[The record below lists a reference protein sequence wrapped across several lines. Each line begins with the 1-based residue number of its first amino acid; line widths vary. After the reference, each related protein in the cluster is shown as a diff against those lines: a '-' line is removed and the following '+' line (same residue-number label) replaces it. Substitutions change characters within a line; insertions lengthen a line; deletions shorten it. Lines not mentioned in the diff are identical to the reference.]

1 MVQYEHIGT
10 DPTPGDHVV
19 TGSLADGLTGGHETL
34 ERVKFLLESV
44 NEGEWFGE
52 TAIAFRSMLH
62 DDFRPKVVDAE
73 GAFRKAASALET
85 WATHLAAFRRDADS
99 LDRRLCEA
107 KAARD
112 AAQVA
117 YHNVPDGSRP
127 PDDATE
133 AEQQQYEQNERE
145 RGSARETLEGAEQGV
160 ASIWEEIH
168 QLVRDYDAASKAL
181 LDEFDTAA
189 AMAPDDPAWYE
200 RAIDWVGDRFE
211 DLGDWVSD
219 IGDMILEWAAENAG
233 LLNLISNILNV
244 VALVT
249 GILALLPIPGV
260 QVLGLI
266 SLAATAGS
274 TLATYLSAAGQAGS
288 WEGGFTP
295 SVVVGIVAT
304 ALGVGALGATFKATA
319 AAATTA
325 GRAAPTFGQ
334 FVMGQGH
341 QIPGF
346 FSLAAKGG
354 SIESAAELGWR
365 SVDVMFDQGMW
376 FGTTPMGLG
385 MMGWD
390 TKNDTNGTFDNQKGV
405 TQ

>member
-1 MVQYEHIGT
+1 MVQYEHIGA

-19 TGSLADGLTGGHETL
+19 TGHLADGLTGGHETL

-44 NEGEWFGE
+44 NEGEWHGD

-62 DDFRPKVVDAE
+62 DDFRPKVSDAE
-73 GAFRKAASALET
+73 GAFRKAATALES
-85 WATHLAAFRRDADS
+85 WATHLQTFRNDANS
-99 LDRRLCEA
+99 LDRRLGEA
-107 KAARD
+107 KAAQQN
-112 AAQVA
+112 AQSA
-117 YHNVPDGSRP
+117 YHNVPDGPRP
-127 PDDATE
+127 PDDATD
-133 AEQQQYEQNERE
+133 AEQQQYEDNERD
-145 RGSARETLEGAEQGV
+145 RGQARENLEGAQQVVDG
-160 ASIWEEIH
+160 IWREIE
-168 QLVRDYDAASKAL
+168 QLVRDYDAASKTL
-181 LDEFDTAA
+181 LGEFDTAA

-200 RAIDWVGDRFE
+200 KAIDWVGDKFE
-211 DLGDWVSD
+211 DLGDWVAD
-219 IGDMILEWAAENAG
+219 IGDLILEWAAENAG

-288 WEGGFTP
+288 WKGGFTP
-295 SVVVGIVAT
+295 SVVVGILAT

-319 AAATTA
+319 SAATAA
-325 GRAAPTFGQ
+325 GKAAPTFGQ
-334 FVMGQGH
+334 FVLGQGH
-341 QIPGF
+341 QIPGIF
-346 FSLAAKGG
+346 TLAAKGG
-354 SIESAAELGWR
+354 TIESTAELGWR

-376 FGTTPMGLG
+376 FGTTPIGLG

-390 TKNDTNGTFDNQKGV
+390 TANDTNGTYDNQKGV
-405 TQ
+405 TR

>member
-10 DPTPGDHVV
+10 DPTPGDHAV

-85 WATHLAAFRRDADS
+85 WATQLEAFRRDADS
-99 LDRRLCEA
+99 LDRRLGEA

-112 AAQVA
+112 AAQAA
-117 YHNVPDGSRP
+117 YHNLPDGARP
-127 PDDATE
+127 ADDATE
-133 AEQQQYEQNERE
+133 AEQQRYEQNERE
-145 RGSARETLEGAEQGV
+145 RGSARETMEEAEQGV
-160 ASIWEEIH
+160 TNIWEEIH
-168 QLVRDYDAASKAL
+168 QLVREYDAASKAL
-181 LDEFDTAA
+181 LDDFDTAA

-200 RAIDWVGDRFE
+200 RAVDWVGDRFE
-211 DLGDWVSD
+211 DLGDWVAD
-219 IGDMILEWAAENAG
+219 IGDLILEWAAENAG

>member
-1 MVQYEHIGT
+1 MVQYEHIGY
-10 DPTPGDHVV
+10 DPAPGDHTL
-19 TGSLADGLTGGHETL
+19 TGSLATGLTGGHETL
-34 ERVKFLLESV
+34 ERVTFLLESV

-62 DDFRPKVVDAE
+62 DDFRPKVSEAE
-73 GAFRKAASALET
+73 GAFRKAAGALET
-85 WATHLAAFRRDADS
+85 WATKLSTFRTDAND
-99 LDRRLCEA
+99 LDRRLGEA

-112 AAQVA
+112 AAERR
-117 YHNVPDGSRP
+117 YHGFEDLPRPD
-127 PDDATE
+127 DDATD
-133 AEQQQYEQNERE
+133 AEHQRYEQNARE
-145 RGSARETLEGAEQGV
+145 RGQAREALDSAQQHVDGV
-160 ASIWEEIH
+160 WREIE
-168 QLVRDYDAASKAL
+168 QLVRSYDAASRTL

-189 AMAPDDPAWYE
+189 AMAPDDPSWWDKAV
-200 RAIDWVGDRFE
+200 DWVGDRFE

-249 GILALLPIPGV
+249 GILALLPIPGA
-260 QVLGLI
+260 QVLGLV

-274 TLATYLSAAGQAGS
+274 TLASYLSAAGQAGS
-288 WEGGFTP
+288 WKGGFTP

-325 GRAAPTFGQ
+325 GKAAPTFGQ
-334 FVMGQGH
+334 FLLGQGH

-354 SIESAAELGWR
+354 TIDSVAEMGWR
-365 SVDVMFDQGMW
+365 SLDIMLDQGQW
-376 FGTTPMGLG
+376 FGTTPIGLG

-390 TKNDTNGTFDNQKGV
+390 TENDTNGTFDNQKGV
-405 TQ
+405 TR

>member
-1 MVQYEHIGT
+1 MVQYEHIGS

-19 TGSLADGLTGGHETL
+19 TGSLADGLTSGHETL

-44 NEGEWFGE
+44 NDGEWFGE

-73 GAFRKAASALET
+73 GAFQKAASALET
-85 WATHLAAFRRDADS
+85 WATKLASFRRDADT
-99 LDRRLCEA
+99 LDRRLGEA

-112 AAQVA
+112 AAQSA
-117 YHNVPDGSRP
+117 YYNLPDSPRP
-127 PDDATE
+127 PDDATD
-133 AEQQQYEQNERE
+133 AEQRQYEDNERD
-145 RGSARETLEGAEQGV
+145 RGQARETLDAAEQSVDG
-160 ASIWEEIH
+160 IWREIEE
-168 QLVRDYDAASKAL
+168 LVREYDGASRNL

-200 RAIDWVGDRFE
+200 KAIDWVGDKFE
-211 DLGDWVSD
+211 DLGDLVAD
-219 IGDMILEWAAENAG
+219 LGDMILEWAAENAG

-274 TLATYLSAAGQAGS
+274 TLASYLSAAGQAGS
-288 WEGGFTP
+288 WKGGFTP
-295 SVVVGIVAT
+295 SVIVGIVAT
-304 ALGVGALGATFKATA
+304 ALGVGALGATFKATT

-334 FVMGQGH
+334 FVLGRGH
-341 QIPGF
+341 QIPGIF
-346 FSLAAKGG
+346 TLASKGG
-354 SIESAAELGWR
+354 TIESTAELGWR
-365 SVDVMFDQGMW
+365 AVDVMFDQGMW
-376 FGTTPMGLG
+376 FGTTPIGLS

-390 TKNDTNGTFDNQKGV
+390 TKNDKNGTYDNQKGV
-405 TQ
+405 TR

>member
-52 TAIAFRSMLH
+52 TAIAFRSMLA
-62 DDFRPKVVDAE
+62 DDFRPKVADAE

-85 WATHLAAFRRDADS
+85 WATHLESFRRDADS
-99 LDRRLCEA
+99 LDRRLGEA
-107 KAARD
+107 MAARD
-112 AAQVA
+112 AAQAA
-117 YHNVPDGSRP
+117 YHNIPDGSRP

-133 AEQQQYEQNERE
+133 AEQQRYEQNERD
-145 RGSARETLEGAEQGV
+145 RGNARETLEGAEQGV
-160 ASIWEEIH
+160 AGIWEEIH
-168 QLVRDYDAASKAL
+168 QLVREYDAASKTL

-211 DLGDWVSD
+211 DLGDWVAD

-274 TLATYLSAAGQAGS
+274 TLASYLSAAGQAGS
-288 WEGGFTP
+288 WADGFTP
-295 SVVVGIVAT
+295 SVVVGIIAT

-334 FVMGQGH
+334 FILGQGH

-354 SIESAAELGWR
+354 SIESVAELGWR
-365 SVDVMFDQGMW
+365 SVDLMFDQGMW
-376 FGTTPMGLG
+376 FGTTPIGLG

-390 TKNDTNGTFDNQKGV
+390 TKNDKNGTYDNQKGV